1 MESVFTTGGA
11 IFGTP
16 VPKVT
21 AATVFTGT
29 FNAMAAVT
37 EGDAMLSTKFGVMF
51 SDKPLEVKGSF
62 KYTAGTPFY
71 NKEDVEIDKKDECAL
86 SAVLYE
92 VEDEKETLHGGN
104 IYTAGNI
111 VASAIFYSGDQK
123 EYTPFSL
130 KLTYHKEYDATKKY
144 KFAVIFSASKDGA
157 AYEAAVGSKLL
168 VDNVSIICE

>member
-1 MESVFTTGGA
+1 
-11 IFGTP
+11 
-16 VPKVT
+16 
-21 AATVFTGT
+21 
-29 FNAMAAVT
+29 
-37 EGDAMLSTKFGVMF
+37 MLSTKFGVMF

-71 NKEDVEIDKKDECAL
+71 NKEGVEIDKKDECAL

>member
-1 MESVFTTGGA
+1 MQQ
-11 IFGTP
+11 P

-21 AATVFTGT
+21 AATAFLGN
-29 FNAMAAVT
+29 FNSFAALDGAMKST
-37 EGDAMLSTKFGVMF
+37 EFGILF
-51 SDKPLEVKGSF
+51 PDKPLEVKGSF
-62 KYTAGTPFY
+62 KYTSGTPFY
-71 NKEDVEIDKKDECAL
+71 NKEGAEIDKKDECAI

-92 VEDEKETLHGGN
+92 VQNEKETLNGEN
-104 IYTAGNI
+104 IYTAENI
-111 VASAIFYSGDQK
+111 VASAMFNSGDQQ

-157 AYEAAVGSKLL
+157 NYEAAVGSKLF